1 MSGDGN
7 SAEGGL
13 EVTAGRREPE
23 AGDTGSREAQ
33 LRTLERLLSA
43 HRQAMLAVARR
54 FEGRVNRADD
64 IVQQASL
71 EALSAA
77 HKLPVVICAEAW
89 LLGITRNVGLRVVAK
104 RKRRARLDEALLAA
118 CPDWACGGR
127 DDDLKQTDSLAESRD
142 RLLGATCCLPPS
154 LRMVV
159 YGMLDDME
167 DDLLAERAAIAKAT
181 VRVRRHR
188 AIHRLRA
195 HLRAQD
201 PAGDRAHLQGAVTLS
216 VAGGPP
222 NGRATATAR

>member
-1 MSGDGN
+1 MSGYRN
-7 SAEGGL
+7 SAAGGL
-13 EVTAGRREPE
+13 DVTAGRRETE
-23 AGDTGSREAQ
+23 AGDAGSRETQ
-33 LRTLERLLSA
+33 IRTVERLLSA
-43 HRQAMLAVARR
+43 HRMAMLAVARR
-54 FEGRVNRADD
+54 FEGRVTRADD

-77 HKLPVVICAEAW
+77 HKLPFVKRVDAW

-142 RLLGATCCLPPS
+142 RVLGAACCLPPS

-167 DDLLAERAAIAKAT
+167 DDLLAEREAIAKAT

-195 HLRAQD
+195 HFKIGD
-201 PAGDRAHLQGAVTLS
+201 PSGSRG
-216 VAGGPP
+216 
-222 NGRATATAR
+222 